1 VVCMSRAK
9 STSQS
14 MADMVSLAHDELKIP
29 KKIIKRMAKVQYNQS
44 LQEEVA
50 EFKEF
55 EALLESIKDVK

>member
-1 VVCMSRAK
+1 MSRAK

>member
-1 VVCMSRAK
+1 MGDIVG
-9 STSQS
+9 
-14 MADMVSLAHDELKIP
+14 LAHDELKIP